1 MKSPLIPD
9 SESQKWVIAQF
20 ILKAIGSGR
29 AKKTASR
36 LKIPD
41 VERFLDIMKVIV
53 IADLFER
60 AYSDFISELEENEK
74 LKRFVDVKE
83 IPDLDTLYKLH
94 SKLDIKA
101 ISTFF
106 RGTFKVSKRRRQKGR
121 RYILIDATPIKIDLN
136 TWRNRR
142 RIGKDGKPYRWS
154 YYPSEGYY
162 VGFKLI
168 VAIDAENYE
177 LLDYE
182 LYDGCPN
189 DAKTLIPFLKKLY
202 SSRKMRMGDLIICDK
217 GYSSMKNYIA
227 TINRFFVVPII
238 YPRKNTNMKKIEANL
253 VPPLDVWAGKA
264 YLLDIWK
271 KIRREFLRLIEE
283 WEAFREKRSRIEVLF
298 DIVKNTLGL
307 KSLHQYTGRSVEK
320 RVCRTFHLAFYLIH
334 LAGGMGIGVRELVYW

>member
-9 SESQKWVIAQF
+9 LESPKWVIAQF
-20 ILKAIGSGR
+20 ILKAIGSRR

-41 VERFLDIMKVIV
+41 VERFIDIMKVIV

-74 LKRFVDVKE
+74 LKRFVDVKG
-83 IPDLDTLYKLH
+83 IPDLRYLYKLH
-94 SKLDIKA
+94 SKLDITA

-106 RGTFKVSKRRRQKGR
+106 RAIFKISKRRRQKGR

-136 TWRNRR
+136 TWRKRR
-142 RIGKDGKPYRWS
+142 RIGKDGKPYKWS

-177 LLDYE
+177 LLGYE

-189 DAKTLIPFLKKLY
+189 DAKTLIPLLEKLY

-217 GYSSMKNYIA
+217 GYSAMKNYIA

-238 YPRKNTNMKKIEANL
+238 YLRKNTNMKRIEANL

-271 KIRREFLRLIEE
+271 KIRREFLRLIEG
-283 WEAFREKRSRIEVLF
+283 WETFREKRSRIEVLF

-307 KSLHQYTGRSVEK
+307 KRLHQYTGRSVEK

-334 LAGGMGIGVRELVYW
+334 LAGGMGISVRKLVYW

>member
-1 MKSPLIPD
+1 MKPPLIPD
-9 SESQKWVIAQF
+9 LENQKWVIAQF
-20 ILKAIGSGR
+20 ILEAIGSKR

-41 VERFLDIMKVIV
+41 VEQFIDIMKVIT
-53 IADLFER
+53 IADLFGR
-60 AYSDFISELEENEK
+60 AYSDFILELKENKK
-74 LKRFVDVKE
+74 LKIFVGVKE
-83 IPDLDTLYKLH
+83 IPDLKYLYRLH
-94 SKLDIKA
+94 SKLDVKA

-106 RGTFKVSKRRRQKGR
+106 RGIFKESTRRRQKRR

-136 TWRNRR
+136 TWRNMG
-142 RIGKDGKPYRWS
+142 RIGKDEKPYKWS

-168 VAIDAENYE
+168 VAIDTENYE
-177 LLDYE
+177 LLGYE
-182 LYDGCPN
+182 LHNGCPN
-189 DAKTLIPFLKKLY
+189 DAKILISFLEKLY
-202 SSRKMRMGDLIICDK
+202 SSKKMIRGDFIICDK

-238 YPRKNTNMKKIEANL
+238 YLRKNTNMKRIEANL

-264 YLLDIWK
+264 YLLDIRK
-271 KIRREFLRLIEE
+271 KIRRDFLRLIEE
-283 WEAFREKRSRIEVLF
+283 WEAFRGKRNRIEILF

-320 RVCRTFHLAFYLIH
+320 RVCRTFHLAFCLIH

>member
-1 MKSPLIPD
+1 MKPPLIPD
-9 SESQKWVIAQF
+9 SENPKWIIAQF

-36 LKIPD
+36 LKIAD
-41 VERFLDIMKVIV
+41 VERFIDIMKVIV

-74 LKRFVDVKE
+74 LKRFMDVKE
-83 IPDLDTLYKLH
+83 IPDLEYLYKFH

-106 RGTFKVSKRRRQKGR
+106 RGIFKVSKRKRQKGT

-142 RIGKDGKPYRWS
+142 RIGKDGKPYKWS

-168 VAIDAENYE
+168 VAINAENYE
-177 LLDYE
+177 LLGYE

-189 DAKTLIPFLKKLY
+189 DAKTLIPFLEKLY

-217 GYSSMKNYIA
+217 GASSMKNYIA

-238 YPRKNTNMKKIEANL
+238 YPRKNTNMRRIEANL

-271 KIRREFLRLIEE
+271 RIRQEFLRLIEK
-283 WEAFREKRSRIEVLF
+283 WEAFKEKRSRIEVLF
-298 DIVKNTLGL
+298 DIVKNALRL
-307 KSLHQYTGRSVEK
+307 KHVHQYTSRSVEK
-320 RVCRTFHLAFYLIH
+320 RVCRTFHLAFCLIQ
-334 LAGGMGIGVRELVYW
+334 LAGGLGIGVKELVYW

>member
-1 MKSPLIPD
+1 MKPPLIPD
-9 SESQKWVIAQF
+9 LENPKWVIAQF

-36 LKIPD
+36 LNIPD
-41 VERFLDIMKVIV
+41 VERFMDIMKVIV

-60 AYSDFISELEENEK
+60 AYSDFISELEENKK
-74 LKRFVDVKE
+74 LRRFVDVKE
-83 IPDLDTLYKLH
+83 IPDLEYLYKLH

-106 RGTFKVSKRRRQKGR
+106 RGLFKVPTRRRQKGR

-142 RIGKDGKPYRWS
+142 RIGKDGKPYKWS

-168 VAIDAENYE
+168 VAIDAANYE

-182 LYDGCPN
+182 LYDGCPG
-189 DAKTLIPFLKKLY
+189 DAKTHIPFLEKLY

-238 YPRKNTNMKKIEANL
+238 YQRKNTNMKKIEANL
-253 VPPLDVWAGKA
+253 VPPLGVWAGKA

-271 KIRREFLRLIEE
+271 KIRREFLRLIVE
-283 WEAFREKRSRIEVLF
+283 WESFRETRNRIEVLF

-307 KSLHQYTGRSVEK
+307 KSLHQYTRRSVEK

-334 LAGGMGIGVRELVYW
+334 LAGGRGISIRELVYW

>member
-1 MKSPLIPD
+1 MKPPLIPD
-9 SESQKWVIAQF
+9 LENPKWVIAQF

-41 VERFLDIMKVIV
+41 VKRFIDIMKVIV

-83 IPDLDTLYKLH
+83 IPDLEYLYKLH
-94 SKLDIKA
+94 SKLDIKT

-106 RGTFKVSKRRRQKGR
+106 RGLFKVSTRRRQKGR

-142 RIGKDGKPYRWS
+142 RIGKDGKPYKWS

-177 LLDYE
+177 LL
-182 LYDGCPN
+182 
-189 DAKTLIPFLKKLY
+189 
-202 SSRKMRMGDLIICDK
+202 
-217 GYSSMKNYIA
+217 NY
-227 TINRFFVVPII
+227 
-238 YPRKNTNMKKIEANL
+238 L
-253 VPPLDVWAGKA
+253 
-264 YLLDIWK
+264 
-271 KIRREFLRLIEE
+271 
-283 WEAFREKRSRIEVLF
+283 
-298 DIVKNTLGL
+298 
-307 KSLHQYTGRSVEK
+307 
-320 RVCRTFHLAFYLIH
+320 
-334 LAGGMGIGVRELVYW
+334 

>member
-1 MKSPLIPD
+1 MKPPLIPD
-9 SESQKWVIAQF
+9 SENPKWVIAKF
-20 ILKAIGSGR
+20 ILEAIGSGR

-41 VERFLDIMKVIV
+41 VERFIDLIKVTM
-53 IADLFER
+53 IADMFER
-60 AYSDFISELEENEK
+60 AYSDFISELKENEK
-74 LKRFVDVKE
+74 LMRFMGVRE
-83 IPDLDTLYKLH
+83 IPDLKYLYKLH
-94 SKLDIKA
+94 SKLDIKV
-101 ISTFF
+101 ISTFS
-106 RGTFKVSKRRRQKGR
+106 RGVFKLSKRRRQKGR

-136 TWRNRR
+136 TWRNRG
-142 RIGKDGKPYRWS
+142 RIGKDGKPYKWS

-168 VAIDAENYE
+168 VAIDAESYE
-177 LLDYE
+177 LLDYK

-189 DAKTLIPFLKKLY
+189 DAIIHIPFLEKLY
-202 SSRKMRMGDLIICDK
+202 AARKMRMGDVIICDK
-217 GYSSMKNYIA
+217 GASSIKNYIA

-238 YPRKNTNMKKIEANL
+238 YQRKNTNMKRIEANL
-253 VPPLDVWAGKA
+253 VPPLDVWAGKG

-271 KIRREFLRLIEE
+271 RIRREFLRLINE
-283 WEAFREKRSRIEVLF
+283 WEAFKEKRGRIEVLF

-307 KSLHQYTGRSVEK
+307 KRLHQYTGKSVEK